1 MVERITI
8 SIDSEFADELRAMA
22 NQEGKS
28 LSSLVREALEE
39 WLITVRR
46 KRAGEALLSLVKKRS
61 LVDEEEALKAIEVM
75 RREEW

>member
-61 LVDEEEALKAIEVM
+61 LVDEEEALKTIEVM